1 MPKAPESRKKMIW
14 IGMACLLLL
23 FFLMAG
29 AVIYGEISPIFHS
42 TVAVVEADE
51 QDLAVL
57 AVASMQEKPQ
67 LSLLEEGASV
77 TTSQTDFAL
86 QRSFHADA
94 SSIPTAI
101 YAREKIEEDVDN
113 ILLVLDGSFYLI
125 SDHPEKMQLVALE
138 STTLLPVQGY
148 GWTTLTASYELGG
161 LPCVINTINQA
172 FDLDIN
178 QYVFMNSE
186 AIWQV
191 SDKMGGLTVALTAA
205 EASEL
210 NRLLGTAYT
219 AGETVMWTGGLQA
232 YTKLTVDG
240 DAIAHWQTVCHAIV
254 NKAKAE
260 KQTKQ
265 LWKAARSS
273 LSSNVSFFTLKAIG
287 EELLQNSSLTQ
298 YNFPKTGAYK
308 LLEGETVLDVDLNA
322 GRTELHALLYS

>member
-23 FFLMAG
+23 FFLMTG
-29 AVIYGEISPIFHS
+29 VVIYGEISPIFHS

-57 AVASMQEKPQ
+57 AVSSMQEKPQ

-77 TTSQTDFAL
+77 TTNQTDFG
-86 QRSFHADA
+86 FHADA

-125 SDHPEKMQLVALE
+125 SNQPEKMQLVALDP
-138 STTLLPVQGY
+138 TMLLPVQGY
-148 GWTTLTASYELGG
+148 GWTSLLNSYEVGG
-161 LPCVINTINQA
+161 LSCVINTLNQA
-172 FDLDIN
+172 FELDIN
-178 QYVFMNSE
+178 QYIFVNSE
-186 AIWQV
+186 GLWQV
-191 SDKMGGLTVALTAA
+191 SDRMGGLSIELSAA
-205 EASEL
+205 EAAEL

-240 DAIAHWQTVCHAIV
+240 DAIAHWQAVCHAIM

-273 LSSNVSFFTLKAIG
+273 LSANVSFFTLKAIG
-287 EELLQNSSLTQ
+287 EELLQNPSLTQ

-308 LLEGETVLDVDLNA
+308 LLEGETVLDMDLNA
-322 GRTELHALLYS
+322 GRNELHALLYS